1 MANKKLKSVAVKTV
15 PAVRSQRYV
24 SDLDPLNID
33 PTNIETII
41 KISLIISVIL
51 AIIVILWSIVSN
63 EELIRLL
70 DECINEV
77 DFLNEQI
84 DEINII
90 LEDIKED

>member
-1 MANKKLKSVAVKTV
+1 MDRTWDFYSQNRGSTPLRRTNLKKVNNMANKKLKSVAVKTV

-51 AIIVILWSIVSN
+51 AIIVIL
-63 EELIRLL
+63 
-70 DECINEV
+70 
-77 DFLNEQI
+77 
-84 DEINII
+84 
-90 LEDIKED
+90 

>member
-51 AIIVILWSIVSN
+51 AIIVIL
-63 EELIRLL
+63 
-70 DECINEV
+70 
-77 DFLNEQI
+77 
-84 DEINII
+84 
-90 LEDIKED
+90 